1 MPLDGRDY
9 GAQPFIAPV
18 YAHPNARALGDGLAG
33 ALQASYS
40 HLRTNG
46 RLIGHTT
53 YPQRIRSFFGFAL
66 TPTTWVTLARY
77 TIQLP
82 FVATH
87 VRARLA
93 VNAAPG
99 TVRARIRVTDGT
111 NTDEATLL
119 HDVPSGAD
127 QTPDTVFL
135 FSTADPSDPAFR
147 ELDWTCELINAP
159 VASGF
164 GQRTITVDAYAFN
177 SDGTAI
183 PFTPLLI
190 ALHWLSVG

>member
-1 MPLDGRDY
+1 MPFDGRDY
-9 GAQPFIAPV
+9 GAQPFIPPA
-18 YAHPNARALGDGLAG
+18 YGHPNARVVGDALAG
-33 ALQASYS
+33 SLQASYS
-40 HLRTNG
+40 HARTNG

-82 FVATH
+82 FMATH

-93 VNAAPG
+93 ISAAPG
-99 TVRARIRVTDGT
+99 MVKARIRVTDGT
-111 NTDEATLL
+111 NTDEGTIN
-119 HDVPSGAD
+119 HDIPAGAD
-127 QTPDTVFL
+127 QTPDTLFL
-135 FSTADPSDPAFR
+135 FSTADPRDPAFQ

-164 GQRTITVDAYAFN
+164 GQRTITVDAFATN
-177 SDGTAI
+177 ADGFAT
-183 PFTPLLI
+183 PFTPLLV